1 MAASYPN
8 SVKSFT
14 TKVDGVGQKISA
26 SHVNDLQDEVT
37 AIEQDILANGLTLTS
52 GAVKFPATQ
61 VPSSGAN
68 DLDDYEE
75 GTWTPTITGSISAS
89 GQAYSAQSG
98 TYTKVGRKVTVIGRV
113 TLSTLGT
120 ITGTVE
126 IGNLPFPCAAS
137 GWSPLQIGQ
146 WASLGASFVWVGGFV
161 QAGQSAIA
169 FVGAKAAAANT
180 AALTQTDLTATSDF
194 IFAAVYFV

>member
-75 GTWTPTITGSISAS
+75 GTWTPTMTGSTSAT
-89 GQAYSAQSG
+89 GQTYSAQSG
-98 TYTKVGRKVTVIGRV
+98 TYTKVGRKVTIIGRL

-120 ITGTVE
+120 ITGIVE
-126 IGNLPFPCAAS
+126 IGGLPFACAAS
-137 GWSPLQIGQ
+137 GWAPVQIGLF
-146 WASLGASFVWVGGFV
+146 AAMGANFSSLCGYVNAGTSVIQLSGIKTATTGSSTLV
-161 QAGQSAIA
+161 QADLSA
-169 FVGAKAAAANT
+169 T
-180 AALTQTDLTATSDF
+180 TDLMFSAT
-194 IFAAVYFV
+194 YFV